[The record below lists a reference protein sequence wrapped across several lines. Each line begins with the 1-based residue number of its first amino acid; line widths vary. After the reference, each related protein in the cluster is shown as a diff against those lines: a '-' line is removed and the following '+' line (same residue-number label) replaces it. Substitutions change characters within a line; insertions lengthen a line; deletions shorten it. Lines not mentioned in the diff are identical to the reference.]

1 VDERRDEIED
11 ESDSAAAAFE
21 ELRAEASALRGA
33 IDAISAAVHESGP
46 PDYAPTLGTIV
57 KAVQGLE
64 TRLAVIEGRRL
75 GEVVAPIFAAN
86 FSSSLTAIQTGLGY
100 ECRNRNHEAT
110 GKTSAHWAGL
120 AAGDE
125 SLHHS
130 CISD

>member
-1 VDERRDEIED
+1 MLLIRSENR
-11 ESDSAAAAFE
+11 
-21 ELRAEASALRGA
+21 
-33 IDAISAAVHESGP
+33 
-46 PDYAPTLGTIV
+46 
-57 KAVQGLE
+57 
-64 TRLAVIEGRRL
+64 RRL
-75 GEVVAPIFAAN
+75 QAENPLKLLSEIAGP
-86 FSSSLTAIQTGLGY
+86 SLLTAIQTGLGY